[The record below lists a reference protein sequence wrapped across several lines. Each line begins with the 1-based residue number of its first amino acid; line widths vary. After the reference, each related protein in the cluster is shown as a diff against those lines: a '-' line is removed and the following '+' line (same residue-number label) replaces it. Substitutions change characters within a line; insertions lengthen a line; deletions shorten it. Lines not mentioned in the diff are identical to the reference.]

1 MAGVKTRAEDL
12 GLGSSEALESRFGPR
27 QFPLLLRGGA
37 LLRHLLLLLAV
48 PGLLSRGHA
57 GASGQGFDLGRSGN
71 GLDVTNSVK
80 PGAASASGNLV
91 ELAGREV
98 AGAGAV
104 VLD

>member
-12 GLGSSEALESRFGPR
+12 GLGSSEALESRLGPR

-57 GASGQGFDLGRSGN
+57 CASGQGFDLGRSGN

-80 PGAASASGNLV
+80 PGPTSASGNLV